1 MLWGTAQLFKDRR
14 YMHGAATSCNASV
27 FAHAAAQVKSA
38 IDATVLLG
46 GENYVLWGGREGYS
60 TLLNTDYPHE
70 QAALAAFL
78 RAVAD
83 YARKAGLKGHLLLE
97 PKPHEPSKHQCESR
111 SRSARAVSF
120 CRRGRLPGGAI
131 SRDGRARACP
141 VVERA
146 PPPPRNGEDDRTS
159 TDDDTPTYNRP
170 NNKTTTTTTQT
181 PPPPKKKDDYDV
193 GTTLAFLRKH
203 GLERDYA
210 LNIECNHATLSGH
223 SCEHEVVT
231 ASADGAWASF
241 DANTG
246 DPQLGWDTDEF
257 LTDPVEATRVMLALL
272 RQGGWPAAAGRGRG
286 GRGGINFDAKLRR
299 ESVSPADLVLAHV
312 AGVDALARGL
322 RSAAR
327 LLADGA
333 LDALVA
339 DRYAS
344 WRSPLGQRILSGK
357 ASLVEL
363 EKWALDGANAEAAE
377 DVRSGRQELA
387 EMLLTRA
394 IV

>member
-1 MLWGTAQLFKDRR
+1 MV
-14 YMHGAATSCNASV
+14 GARSLATR
-27 FAHAAAQVKSA
+27 HAR
-38 IDATVLLG
+38 T
-46 GENYVLWGGREGYS
+46 
-60 TLLNTDYPHE
+60 
-70 QAALAAFL
+70 
-78 RAVAD
+78 
-83 YARKAGLKGHLLLE
+83 
-97 PKPHEPSKHQCESR
+97 
-111 SRSARAVSF
+111 
-120 CRRGRLPGGAI
+120 PGG
-131 SRDGRARACP
+131 G
-141 VVERA
+141 
-146 PPPPRNGEDDRTS
+146 DD
-159 TDDDTPTYNRP
+159 
-170 NNKTTTTTTQT
+170 KTTTTTTHQLLPPAPNQPT
-181 PPPPKKKDDYDV
+181 PKPKTTKTDDYDV

-203 GLERDYA
+203 NLDKDYA

-257 LTDPVEATRVMLALL
+257 LTDPVEATRIMLALL
-272 RQGGWPAAAGRGRG
+272 RQGGWPAATGRGRG

-312 AGVDALARGL
+312 AGIDALARGL

-344 WRSPLGQRILSGK
+344 WRSALGQRILSGK
-357 ASLVEL
+357 ATLAEL
-363 EKWALDGANAEAAE
+363 EKWALDKDNAEAME